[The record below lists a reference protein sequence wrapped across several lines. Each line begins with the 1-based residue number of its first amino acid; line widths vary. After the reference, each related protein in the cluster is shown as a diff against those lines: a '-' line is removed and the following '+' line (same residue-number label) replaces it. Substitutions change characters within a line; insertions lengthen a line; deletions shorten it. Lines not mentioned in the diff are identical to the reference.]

1 VTPDDVVAVGR
12 QALEMTV
19 LLSAPVLLASLV
31 IGVLI
36 SVFQA
41 VTQIQEQTLSFV
53 PKFLAIILIFLFPL
67 PWALDTLMG
76 YTTELFLNFQKFGG

>member
-1 VTPDDVVAVGR
+1 MTPDDVVAIGR

-53 PKFLAIILIFLFPL
+53 PKFLTVILIFLFTL
-67 PWALDTLMG
+67 PWTIDTLMN
-76 YTTELFLNFQKFGG
+76 YTTELFLSFKKFGG

>member
-1 VTPDDVVAVGR
+1 MTPDDVVVIGR

-53 PKFLAIILIFLFPL
+53 PKFLTVILIFLFTL
-67 PWALDTLMG
+67 PWTIDTLMR
-76 YTTELFLNFQKFGG
+76 YTTELFLSFRKFGG